1 MGKEK
6 EEAAMMDLLK
16 GLTTTLTLNFVQFKP
31 VTRSDREARR
41 RKKLWKKVEKGK
53 EAEREL
59 YRLWGR

>member
-1 MGKEK
+1 
-6 EEAAMMDLLK
+6 MMDLLK